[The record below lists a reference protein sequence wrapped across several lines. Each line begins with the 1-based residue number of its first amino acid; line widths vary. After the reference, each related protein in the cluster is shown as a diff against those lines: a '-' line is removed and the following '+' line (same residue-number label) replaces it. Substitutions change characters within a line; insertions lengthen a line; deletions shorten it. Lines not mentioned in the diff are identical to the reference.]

1 MEEVQLNLNV
11 QEELRQREV
20 ELAEL
25 KVSKQDL
32 VEEVKQLK
40 IRNEQIQTEGLME
53 DIQAQDR

>member
-53 DIQAQDR
+53 DI